1 MNTIQ
6 VVNIIFFFFYC
17 YSHHATI
24 RCNLPQDSNNKIKKN
39 NVNTIQD
46 VHITFFVSS
55 ITPNIYMV
63 VTVTSRKNNM
73 NTVQVVYNLFVLH
86 LYHTSHN

>member
-17 YSHHATI
+17 YSQHATI

-73 NTVQVVYNLFVLH
+73 FKLFTICLFFI
-86 LYHTSHN
+86 YIIPPIIK